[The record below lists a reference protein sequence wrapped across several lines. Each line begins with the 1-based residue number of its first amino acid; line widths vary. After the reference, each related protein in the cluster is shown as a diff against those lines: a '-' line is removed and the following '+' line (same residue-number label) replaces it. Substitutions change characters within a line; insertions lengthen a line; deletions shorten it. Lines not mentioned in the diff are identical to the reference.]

1 MSTYEILKFCEV
13 SKTPYGFDAEK
24 FKAGDMKQ
32 LKLYKDAKSVNRKSF
47 LSYDKI
53 SDDTKPI
60 NYARVVPKGCCF
72 IDFDNGEEAEIMKRI
87 IIRSG
92 LKCLILKTMHGYHF
106 LFRTPDFYD
115 KELTGATNWF
125 GYKFDTKQEGAVQ
138 IMRACGMEREERMSW
153 NWDDGPIIPE
163 KLNTE
168 ILDILPYWLWGH
180 LSDKDLH
187 KEGVTGDKKAP
198 THGEYTLT
206 DTPFTQLMKMREGG
220 RHDHIVVRCS
230 YFGIS
235 NGFYIDEF
243 RAIIQAIHD
252 EFLVKI
258 GTPMSDADLFG
269 DLKTRWD
276 GYEAILTSSSYA
288 FHPETRKWVKLEEDA
303 PEKIDERRA
312 AEYVF
317 KELDCYVDGKNP
329 DGSYAKVLHRYRD
342 GDYNYRNNL
351 PERRSVLRKYSTQN
365 FRDVFFKEMEVQL
378 MQMCIENGRYLKRSH
393 EYVISKNKVMSCIS
407 PITYDFSW
415 IGTKPPTDIVLPWNW
430 YSEEWVKEHEEDLGG
445 IITKFIK
452 ELARDERGKT
462 HPEVERWLWV
472 VAGASMIP
480 ANELQKIII
489 LAGGG
494 SNGKSIFT
502 SLIRFCLGDDMFNT
516 AKIFDSNPQE
526 GFWGAGFDKGI
537 LCVVDDLPE
546 HYNKATFSYL
556 KGAITGSD
564 TVEINEKFKPK
575 KTLAI
580 LPQIIAC
587 TNHDFELYD
596 KSMGMRRRV
605 KILPTAYE
613 IPEEKRDGLMQ
624 FKLVLNTLDK
634 DEIATYR
641 MEHGAGSGDEGT
653 LIIKMRTREKGVLDS
668 LDHGSLAWFANKARY
683 EYFKAADAN
692 FIIGDSDEMLDRFKS
707 TFSGGFD
714 AEMED
719 FLEWYVTERKT
730 SIWIKELYLEY
741 QNWHN
746 EMSTGEAMMK
756 EKVFSMRIG
765 KAIATLQSRGYVLE
779 MKKALN
785 DKRMSLNKLYVNEPS
800 KDEKDDV

>member
-1 MSTYEILKFCEV
+1 
-13 SKTPYGFDAEK
+13 
-24 FKAGDMKQ
+24 
-32 LKLYKDAKSVNRKSF
+32 
-47 LSYDKI
+47 
-53 SDDTKPI
+53 
-60 NYARVVPKGCCF
+60 
-72 IDFDNGEEAEIMKRI
+72 
-87 IIRSG
+87 
-92 LKCLILKTMHGYHF
+92 
-106 LFRTPDFYD
+106 
-115 KELTGATNWF
+115 
-125 GYKFDTKQEGAVQ
+125 
-138 IMRACGMEREERMSW
+138 
-153 NWDDGPIIPE
+153 
-163 KLNTE
+163 
-168 ILDILPYWLWGH
+168 
-180 LSDKDLH
+180 
-187 KEGVTGDKKAP
+187 
-198 THGEYTLT
+198 
-206 DTPFTQLMKMREGG
+206 
-220 RHDHIVVRCS
+220 
-230 YFGIS
+230 
-235 NGFYIDEF
+235 
-243 RAIIQAIHD
+243 
-252 EFLVKI
+252 
-258 GTPMSDADLFG
+258 
-269 DLKTRWD
+269 
-276 GYEAILTSSSYA
+276 
-288 FHPETRKWVKLEEDA
+288 
-303 PEKIDERRA
+303 
-312 AEYVF
+312 
-317 KELDCYVDGKNP
+317 
-329 DGSYAKVLHRYRD
+329 
-342 GDYNYRNNL
+342 
-351 PERRSVLRKYSTQN
+351 
-365 FRDVFFKEMEVQL
+365 

-407 PITYDFSW
+407 PVAYDFSW
-415 IGTKPPTDIVLPWNW
+415 IGTKPPTDIVLPWSW

-452 ELARDERGKT
+452 ELARDERGRT

-624 FKLVLNTLDK
+624 FKLVLNTTDK

-683 EYFKAADAN
+683 EYFKAADVN